1 MDGGNTPPIT
11 RKDLPPSEEG
21 AVYHTHDIPLSP
33 RMNAAQFMN
42 IRERIACCLAHIRTS
57 RFRFLILLRLHEHGV
72 WRTFG
77 GLMVR
82 MDFNAILMHST

>member
-33 RMNAAQFMN
+33 RMKAAQFMN
-42 IRERIACCLAHIRTS
+42 IRELNAC
-57 RFRFLILLRLHEHGV
+57 
-72 WRTFG
+72 
-77 GLMVR
+77 
-82 MDFNAILMHST
+82 